1 MTSASARTTKADATT
16 TAITIGADDLRGG
29 GRIGVGSGII

>member
-1 MTSASARTTKADATT
+1 MTSAHARTTNPDATT
-16 TAITIGADDLRGG
+16 TAITIGAEDFLGG